1 MGLTLRELILK
12 ELTFQGAKNLSIDR
26 LSKVKTLYKTKLD
39 QELEKPLR
47 EKYPALFEE
56 PIDET

>member
-26 LSKVKTLYKTKLD
+26 LSKVKTLYNTKLD
-39 QELEKPLR
+39 PELEKPLR
-47 EKYPALFEE
+47 ESTLPFLKNQ
-56 PIDET
+56 